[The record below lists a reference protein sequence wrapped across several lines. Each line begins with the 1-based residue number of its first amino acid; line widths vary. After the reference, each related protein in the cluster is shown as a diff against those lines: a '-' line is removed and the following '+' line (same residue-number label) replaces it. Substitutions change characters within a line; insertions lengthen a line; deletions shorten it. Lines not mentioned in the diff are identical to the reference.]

1 MRGASF
7 LPRRSRVSASLK
19 KPSTLG
25 KVALFFTAGFRPTAI
40 LRGSKKRSFPAS
52 AGVWQPHL
60 EPRARA
66 LFSNH
71 HQAAGKQPRLSRS
84 SSMGPWPSYGSNGM
98 PWRGLDTEARVF
110 RSIFAEV
117 L

>member
-1 MRGASF
+1 M
-7 LPRRSRVSASLK
+7 LPC
-19 KPSTLG
+19 G
-25 KVALFFTAGFRPTAI
+25 VALVFRVLPAPR
-40 LRGSKKRSFPAS
+40 LSPEGPEGDRGSFPAN